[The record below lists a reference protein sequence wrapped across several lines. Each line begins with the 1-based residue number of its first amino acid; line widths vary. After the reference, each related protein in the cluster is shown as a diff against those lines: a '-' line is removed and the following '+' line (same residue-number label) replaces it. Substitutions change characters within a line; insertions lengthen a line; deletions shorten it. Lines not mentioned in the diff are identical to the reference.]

1 MIQVIET
8 KNYKIANG
16 DAVFSI
22 GEDSPLANPF
32 QEYYDELG
40 DELMHIAYRSWFDYN
55 LKQDKETN
63 FNRYLRFILI
73 KAESSNIVLG
83 CDDLDKSIHAEV
95 IKNYIE
101 RSVYL

>member
-1 MIQVIET
+1 MIKIVQINE
-8 KNYKIANG
+8 YKTMQG
-16 DAVFSI
+16 DAIFNI
-22 GEDSPLANPF
+22 GDTSPLANPF
-32 QEYYDELG
+32 QEYYEALG

-63 FNRYLRFILI
+63 FNRYLRFIII
-73 KAESSNIVLG
+73 KAESSNIVLE
-83 CDDLDKSIHAEV
+83 CDDLDKSVHAEV